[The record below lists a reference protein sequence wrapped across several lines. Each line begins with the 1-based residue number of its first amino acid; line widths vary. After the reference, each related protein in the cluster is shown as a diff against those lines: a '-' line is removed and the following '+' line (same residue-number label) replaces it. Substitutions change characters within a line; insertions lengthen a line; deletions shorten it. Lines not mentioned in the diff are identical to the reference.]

1 MITDIAMANQSLRRV
16 DTLIIL
22 HLFRF
27 KRSVLILS
35 CAIFLLAV
43 LCQFPP
49 STSIAIFS
57 DGNARS
63 ILNLS
68 NANEGIG
75 SHPSLFN
82 ILAIADS
89 YLLIF
94 AFLCFPFALLQR
106 SSCERFFPVMIA
118 RLAAEFRI
126 RSSYVLLLIFICMDS
141 DGVCRGMPYK
151 RNQRNITLGE
161 TPRSFTM
168 SCAVPFLY
176 IFNNHSRGGL
186 DILSVPI
193 GWNINQISPNCNM
206 NGTRSFA
213 PYMGEL

>member
-1 MITDIAMANQSLRRV
+1 VIVAVAIANQSWRRV
-16 DTLIIL
+16 DMRMIL
-22 HLFRF
+22 HRFRF
-27 KRSVLILS
+27 RRSVLILS

-49 STSIAIFS
+49 STSIAILS
-57 DGNARS
+57 EGNARS

-75 SHPSLFN
+75 FHPSFFRT
-82 ILAIADS
+82 LASADS

-94 AFLCFPFALLQR
+94 AFRCFPSALLQR

-118 RLAAEFRI
+118 RLADVIRI
-126 RSSYVLLLIFICMDS
+126 CSAYVLRFAIISAVSEIDLLWI
-141 DGVCRGMPYK
+141 PYLSNH
-151 RNQRNITLGE
+151 RYITLRE
-161 TPRSFTM
+161 TFLRVAI
-168 SCAVPFLY
+168 SCAVIRFRSY
-176 IFNNHSRGGL
+176 ISNNKSREGFSF
-186 DILSVPI
+186 ISESI
-193 GWNINQISPNCNM
+193 INNNLNCNM